1 MDSDNSHENSGNQPD
16 KSVTPWGRRILGGLD
31 RLNRRPAWLADAA
44 KLDPNTLS
52 GNIYKTMP
60 RADAAV
66 RIAKAL
72 GMSVEYLMTGE
83 TIPPGSAVAGAQ
95 QVLRDHGARA
105 FDPVH
110 RPRPIPGKGEPTAYD
125 RAAITFDEA
134 TRIAQWEPPEA
145 VRVAMMQILFRHDI
159 DAESVALLLEAVA
172 PEEDLF

>member
-95 QVLRDHGARA
+95 KVLREHGGRA

-110 RPRPIPGKGEPTAYD
+110 RPRPVPGQGEPSAYD
-125 RAAITFDEA
+125 RAALTFDRA
-134 TRIAQWEPPEA
+134 ARLAGFEPSEP

-172 PEEDLF
+172 PGDEVF